1 VQSGSDRVLEAMN
14 RRHDRAFYLDLADR
28 LKAARPDLA
37 LSSDFIVGF
46 PGETDADFEDTL
58 DLVRRVGFVQ
68 TYSFKYSAR
77 PGTPAA
83 AYETQVPEAVRE
95 ERLARLQG
103 LLDEQTKAFNR
114 SMVGRVMP
122 VLLDR
127 LGRHDGQLA
136 GRSPYMQPVHVENA
150 AAYLGRVVP
159 VRITRVHP
167 NSLAGTVLEPDG
179 GPMR

>member
-1 VQSGSDRVLEAMN
+1 MN
-14 RRHDRAFYLDLADR
+14 RRHDRAFYLELVDK

-68 TYSFKYSAR
+68 TYSFKYSPR

-83 AYETQVPEAVRE
+83 VSEDQVPDAVRE
-95 ERLARLQG
+95 ERLARLQRM
-103 LLDEQTKAFNR
+103 LDDQTKAFNR

-122 VLLDR
+122 ILLDR
-127 LGRHDGQLA
+127 QGRHAGQWA
-136 GRSPYMQPVHVENA
+136 GRSPYMQPVHVEDA
-150 AAYLGRVVP
+150 SAHQGRVVP

-179 GPMR
+179 GAVR